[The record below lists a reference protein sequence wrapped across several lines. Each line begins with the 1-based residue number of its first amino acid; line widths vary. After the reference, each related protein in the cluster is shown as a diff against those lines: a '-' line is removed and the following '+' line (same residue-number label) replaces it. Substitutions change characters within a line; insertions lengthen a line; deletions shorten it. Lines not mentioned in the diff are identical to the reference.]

1 VTVTADQRPA
11 STPKLRHR
19 SWSFWLGLLISLGC
33 LAWAVQALNW
43 PQVGRILTR
52 ITWSQAVWLVVG
64 VGAILLS
71 TLTRAWRWGALFF
84 PDRLPSRHL
93 LTAML
98 VGQTL
103 NYFAPARAGDLARAY
118 WLGDRTRAPSARA
131 LGTLVVEK
139 LWDLLVVLVSLAL
152 LPLWL
157 DLPEWLTLPA
167 RGLALFSLGLLL
179 GILFSLFCRAR
190 ALQLVERL
198 AGRLPAD
205 WGQRVGRQVAA
216 LIDGLEGLRRGGA
229 VWRTLFSTLAVWT
242 WGGVAHLMVFWALGM
257 SAPLTLLIFLSV
269 VLRTGVAAPSLPA
282 SIGVYEGII
291 VACLAVFD
299 ISAEVAFSYGVLM
312 HAVDFGPP
320 ILFTAILVW
329 TERRPHSTL
338 ESPR

>member
-1 VTVTADQRPA
+1 MAADQRITSKA
-11 STPKLRHR
+11 KARHR
-19 SWSFWLGLLISLGC
+19 TRSFWFGLLVSLGC
-33 LAWAVQALNW
+33 LVWAAQALDW
-43 PQVGRILTR
+43 PQVGRILTQ
-52 ITWSQAVWLVVG
+52 ITGAKAVWLVVG
-64 VGAILLS
+64 VGAILVS
-71 TLTRAWRWGALFF
+71 TLTRAWRWSALFY
-84 PDRLPSRHL
+84 PDRLPFRYL

-131 LGTLVVEK
+131 LGTIVVEK

-157 DLPEWLTLPA
+157 NLPAWLVLPA
-167 RGLALFSLGLLL
+167 RGLALLSLGLLL
-179 GILFSLFCRAR
+179 GILFSILCRAQ
-190 ALQLVERL
+190 ALQLIERL
-198 AGRLPAD
+198 ASRLPVG
-205 WGQRVGRQVAA
+205 WGQRVERQVVA
-216 LIDGLEGLRRGGA
+216 LIDGLESLRHGGA
-229 VWRTLFSTLAVWT
+229 VWRTLLSTLAVWS

-282 SIGVYEGII
+282 SIGVYEGLI

-312 HAVDFGPP
+312 HAVDFVPP

-329 TERRPHSTL
+329 TERHPHSVP
-338 ESPR
+338 ESP